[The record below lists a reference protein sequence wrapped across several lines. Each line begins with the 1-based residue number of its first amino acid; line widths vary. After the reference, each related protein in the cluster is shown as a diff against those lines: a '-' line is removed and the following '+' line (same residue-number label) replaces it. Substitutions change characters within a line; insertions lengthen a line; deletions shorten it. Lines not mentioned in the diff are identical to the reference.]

1 MRSALKGALEDM
13 DSDEFLD
20 ALEELPE
27 QERKAA
33 AITRGEVFRAWRRLN
48 NQQLEEIREL
58 LADNE
63 AVLRRAAGELTKAR
77 AKVDEVAAFLN
88 TANQFLNVAARVI
101 SPV

>member
-13 DSDEFLD
+13 DSDEFLN
-20 ALEELPE
+20 ALEELTEP
-27 QERKAA
+27 ERKAA

-58 LADNE
+58 LAENE
-63 AVLRRAAGELTKAR
+63 AVLRRATGELTKAR